1 MKRFIPLL
9 ILVASLIAAPAV
21 ADGPKIAGQYKV
33 IGDLK
38 NLKNVQQIEMMEF
51 FNYSCG
57 HCYGFLEESKRLH
70 AKFKGKL
77 LHKKQPIY
85 WGQQTPYPAM
95 AFYIADEQ
103 GMEEKFTKTLFD
115 TNFQLGVNVFQP
127 RVISMLSQD
136 FGIQEAMT
144 DGMKSPRI
152 RNKVQK
158 SLQLAQE
165 FGVDETPTIIINGT
179 LKVTPSLS
187 GGDVKKMT
195 DNLIV
200 IFNDLLKKK

>member
-9 ILVASLIAAPAV
+9 ILVASLIAAPAL

-200 IFNDLLKKK
+200 IFNDLLKK

>member
-9 ILVASLIAAPAV
+9 ILVVSFIATPAM
-21 ADGPKIAGQYKV
+21 ADGPNIAGHYKI

-38 NLKNVQQIEMMEF
+38 NLENIKQIEIMEF

-57 HCYGFLEESKRLH
+57 HCYGFLDESKRLH
-70 AKFKGKL
+70 KQFKGQL

-136 FGIQEAMT
+136 FGIQAAMT
-144 DGMKSPRI
+144 EGMKSPRI

-165 FGVDETPTIIINGT
+165 FGVDETPTIIINET

-200 IFNDLLKKK
+200 IFNDILKK